1 MLYQSLTARGAAA
14 NGDWMTTL
22 YPVIMCGGAGTR
34 LWPASRPSYPKQF
47 LPLTGERSLFQD
59 TVLRVAPLAEGGG
72 RLIIVGGV
80 RHATLIRDQLAE
92 LGVDAVVLLEPV
104 ARDSA
109 AAMVAAAVWS
119 EARDP
124 EAINLF
130 VASDHFIPDHAAFQ
144 DAARLAAAGAAT
156 GDIVTLGIRPL
167 HPSPAYGYI
176 RPTGPGLS
184 RVEAFVEKP
193 DSATAQTYIDAGYL
207 WNSGNFI
214 VRARTLLDE
223 IQSEVPDIL
232 SAVRAASQA
241 ASGDDVR
248 TLGPDFARSPAV
260 SIDYAVMEKTRRA
273 SVLAVDFDWSDV
285 GAWDSVAETGRGD
298 LGQAVRIDAPNSLVR
313 APEGTMV
320 AVVGVPDVAVIVE
333 ADAVLVC
340 ALDRSQTVKDAVKQ
354 VGTLSPAHLDLPA
367 STPPADRLPSFA
379 AWLTLNALPL
389 WATLGQRDDGA
400 FVEALTVEGGRVH
413 DRRRARVQARQI
425 YVYAQAGL
433 SGWQGPWRSCVER
446 GLARLMADYIRDDGL
461 CRTLLDST
469 GAPLDD
475 TAMIYDQAFVL
486 LALAT
491 ATRAGIPDLEVT
503 AVRLRQA
510 LLSAALPNGLFQEA
524 GPHPYQ
530 ANAHMHL
537 LESCMAW
544 EDQGDDQWR
553 ALADRIA
560 DRALQ
565 LFVDGSG
572 RFLREFFTSDWRP
585 APGADGDLVEPG
597 HQFEWAWLLETYGL
611 TRNHARARATA
622 GHLYDFGMRGVCPDR
637 GVAMNALNA
646 DGSVRSAEA
655 RLWPQTEWLKAATL
669 LGRGPDRARAERA
682 LHLYLTADGRWFD
695 RLKSDGT
702 FVAEAAPASSFYHIM
717 MAFAHSQGSS
727 LASS

>member
-14 NGDWMTTL
+14 NRDRMTTL

-47 LPLTGERSLFQD
+47 LRLTGDRSLFQD

-80 RHATLIRDQLAE
+80 RHASLIRDQLAE
-92 LGVDAVVLLEPV
+92 LGIDALVLLEPV

-119 EARDP
+119 ASRDP

-144 DAARLAAAGAAT
+144 DAARLAAAAAGN

-176 RPTGPGLS
+176 RPTGAGLS

-223 IQSEVPDIL
+223 VEAEVPDIL

-241 ASGDDVR
+241 ATGDDVR
-248 TLGPDFARSPAV
+248 VLGADFARAPAV

-273 SVLAVDFDWSDV
+273 AVLAVDFDWSDV

-333 ADAVLVC
+333 PDAVLVC
-340 ALDRSQTVKDAVKQ
+340 ALSRAQTVKDAVKQ
-354 VGTLSPAHLDLPA
+354 VGLASPSHLDLPVSVA
-367 STPPADRLPSFA
+367 SDDPLPSFA
-379 AWLTLNALPL
+379 AWLTLRALPL

-400 FVEALTVEGGRVH
+400 FVEALTEQGGRIQ

-433 SGWQGPWRSCVER
+433 SGWEGPWRSCVER
-446 GLARLMADYIRDDGL
+446 GLSRLMADYIRDDGL
-461 CRTLLDST
+461 CRTLLDGS

-486 LALAT
+486 FALAT
-491 ATRAGIPDLEVT
+491 ARRAGIPDLERP
-503 AVRLRQA
+503 ALRLRES

-537 LESCMAW
+537 LEACLAW

-553 ALADRIA
+553 ALADRIV
-560 DRALQ
+560 DKALD
-565 LFVDGSG
+565 LFVDQSG
-572 RFLREFFTSDWRP
+572 RFLREFFSADWGP

-597 HQFEWAWLLETYGL
+597 HQFEWAWLLETYGSG
-611 TRNHARARATA
+611 RGHGRAREAA
-622 GHLYDFGMRGVCPDR
+622 VRLYDFGMGGICPRR
-637 GVAMNALNA
+637 GVAMNALNT

-669 LGRGPDRARAERA
+669 LGRSHDIERAERA
-682 LHLYLTADGRWFD
+682 LRLYLTVDGRWHD
-695 RLKSDGT
+695 RLQPDGS
-702 FVAEAAPASSFYHIM
+702 FIAEAAPASSFYHIM
-717 MAFAHSQGSS
+717 MAFAHGQGSS
-727 LASS
+727 LAAS

>member
-1 MLYQSLTARGAAA
+1 
-14 NGDWMTTL
+14 MTTL

-92 LGVDAVVLLEPV
+92 LGIDAVVLLEPV

-130 VASDHFIPDHAAFQ
+130 VASDHFIPDHAAFR

-223 IQSEVPDIL
+223 VQSEVPDIL

-241 ASGDDVR
+241 ANGDDVR

-298 LGQAVRIDAPNSLVR
+298 LGQAVRIDAHNSLVR

-320 AVVGVPDVAVIVE
+320 ALVGVPDVAVIVE

-340 ALDRSQTVKDAVKQ
+340 ALDRSQAVKDAVKQ
-354 VGTLSPAHLDLPA
+354 VGALSPAHLDVPSIVP
-367 STPPADRLPSFA
+367 STPSLPSFA
-379 AWLTLNALPL
+379 TWLTMSALPL

-400 FVEALTVEGGRVH
+400 FVEALTNDGGRVQ
-413 DRRRARVQARQI
+413 DRRRARVQARQV

-433 SGWQGPWRSCVER
+433 CGWLGPWRSCVER
-446 GLARLMADYIRDDGL
+446 GLERLMADYIRDDGL
-461 CRTLLDST
+461 CRTLLDGS
-469 GAPLDD
+469 GAPLDE

-491 ATRAGIPDLEVT
+491 ATQAGIPDLAPA

-510 LLSAALPNGLFQEA
+510 LLSGALPNGLFREG

-537 LESCMAW
+537 LEACLAW
-544 EDQGDDQWR
+544 EDRGDDQWR
-553 ALADRIA
+553 ALADLVA
-560 DRALQ
+560 ERALD
-565 LFVDGSG
+565 LFVDDSG
-572 RFLREFFTSDWRP
+572 GFLREFFTPDWQP
-585 APGADGDLVEPG
+585 APGADGDLIEPG
-597 HQFEWAWLLETYGL
+597 HQFEWSWLLETYGS
-611 TRNHARARATA
+611 RRGHGRARATA
-622 GHLYDFGMRGVCPDR
+622 VHLYRSGLRGVCPNR
-637 GVAMNALNA
+637 GVAMNALNV

-655 RLWPQTEWLKAATL
+655 RLWPQTEWLKAAAAL
-669 LGRGPDRARAERA
+669 DLSQDRERAERA
-682 LHLYLTADGRWFD
+682 LRLYLTADGRWHD

-702 FVAEAAPASSFYHIM
+702 FVPEASPASSFYHIM
-717 MAFAHSQGSS
+717 MAFAHSQRCWLSPS
-727 LASS
+727 